1 MSQPFIARE
10 AELASLADM
19 YQSPRFEM
27 AVIYGRR
34 RVGKTSLIK
43 EFIKDKPAIYVQ
55 GIEATKELNLNY
67 LTNAVLDFENPDRLD
82 RSFSYSDFR
91 DIFSKAQDLANK
103 QEGKLIFVLD
113 EFPYFAQSAPEIS
126 SVLQFAIDHVFKEY
140 DNIMLILCGS
150 SMSFMQH
157 QVLGHQSPL
166 YGRKTGQFK
175 IRPFDIFD
183 TKKMLPLVKNEDLLA
198 YYGITGGIPQ
208 YLSFIDQT
216 KSVEENINR
225 LFLRN
230 NAILQDE
237 PNVLLQ
243 EELRKPATYYSI
255 LVALAQGK
263 TKPNEI
269 YQAIGLSS
277 ASSLS
282 PYLSRLQELEMVE
295 RKSPILEKNT
305 KNAIYRISDTM
316 FQFWFQYISG
326 QQDKISLGRT
336 SGLLARIMA
345 DLPNFLGPVF
355 EKACREWA
363 WRQDDLPFDPQEI
376 SSWWGYNPALKRQEE
391 VDLVA
396 VSYDKK
402 EAIIGECKWRKAE
415 KLSPQ
420 MLDTLRS
427 RAALLSSK
435 FGITKIHLCFFAKES
450 SQSFKELAESQKVRL
465 IPFDNFW
472 KS

>member
-1 MSQPFIARE
+1 MNQTFIARE

-43 EFIKDKPAIYVQ
+43 EFIKDRPAIYVQ

-91 DIFSKAQDLANK
+91 DIFSKVQDLANK

-150 SMSFMQH
+150 SMFFMQH

-208 YLSFIDQT
+208 YLSFIDQD
-216 KSVEENINR
+216 KSIEENINR

-295 RKSPILEKNT
+295 RKLPILEKNT
-305 KNAIYRISDTM
+305 KNATYHISDTM

-326 QQDKISLGRT
+326 QQDKISLNRT

-355 EKACREWA
+355 EKACKEWT
-363 WRQDDLPFDPQEI
+363 WRQADLPFDPQEI
-376 SSWWGYNPALKRQEE
+376 SSWWGYNPALRRQDE

-420 MLDTLRS
+420 MLDTLRG

-435 FGITKIHLCFFAKES
+435 FGITKIHLYFFAKES
-450 SQSFKELAESQKVRL
+450 SLSFKELAESQKVRL
-465 IPFDNFW
+465 IIFDDFW